1 MEFGDQSKYKLSQAE
16 MIEKKASLQS
26 KNMSEAREMLA

>member
-1 MEFGDQSKYKLSQAE
+1 MEFGDPSKYKLSQTE

-26 KNMSEAREMLA
+26 KNMNEAKELLA